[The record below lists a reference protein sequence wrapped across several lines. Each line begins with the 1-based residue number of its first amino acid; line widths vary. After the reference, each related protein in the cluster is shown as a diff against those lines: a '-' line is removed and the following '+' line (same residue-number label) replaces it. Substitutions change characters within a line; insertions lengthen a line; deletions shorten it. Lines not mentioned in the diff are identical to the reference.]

1 MTDLNEIAVFVSVAQ
16 LGSFTGAARALSMP
30 VSTVSRRIADLEQQ
44 LGVTLIQRTTRKLIL
59 TAQGRDYFDQ
69 CSEPLAHLYDAERVL
84 THSQRQPEGIL
95 RISVPVILGDPVFLG
110 FLSDFL
116 RNHPRIRL
124 DLFITN
130 QMLDLVAES
139 IDVALRIGEL
149 KSSSIV
155 ARKLGTTVRY
165 VVAAPA
171 YLAGRARPREPA
183 ELAEHACVLLNAVNN
198 EAEWELVND
207 RHRARV
213 RVIGAAASRDF
224 QSLSFFVGRG
234 HGIGLMPSTYCD
246 SQIENG
252 TLVRLL
258 PKWSSPPVSVHA
270 VYPTRKFLPEKMR
283 VFLQGRRDRVDG
295 QGDRPRH
302 PVDREVPDRE
312 EPAVSG
318 LLEVAR
324 FEGDEGILRH
334 VEEIGA
340 AQMFV
345 ALCVAGI
352 DRCRFDGDIDAAA
365 SEVSIVDLHLARD
378 RIELTTNRCN
388 HHVLNGKA
396 SSSVRTVDQVR
407 SGNQHQ

>member
-30 VSTVSRRIADLEQQ
+30 VATVSRRIADLEQE
-44 LGVTLIQRTTRKLIL
+44 LGVTLIQRTTRKLTL

-183 ELAEHACVLLNAVNN
+183 ELAGHGVRAVECPQQRGRVGAGKWPPPCACACGRSDRQPRFPVGQLLRRSRTRNRSLAVDVLRLADREWHAGAPPAKV
-198 EAEWELVND
+198 ELGAGVGS
-207 RHRARV
+207 RRV
-213 RVIGAAASRDF
+213 SHAQVPAGED
-224 QSLSFFVGRG
+224 QSLPAIAARLAKP
-234 HGIGLMPSTYCD
+234 ILGL
-246 SQIENG
+246 G
-252 TLVRLL
+252 L
-258 PKWSSPPVSVHA
+258 
-270 VYPTRKFLPEKMR
+270 
-283 VFLQGRRDRVDG
+283 GRRPKLSL
-295 QGDRPRH
+295 QK
-302 PVDREVPDRE
+302 
-312 EPAVSG
+312 
-318 LLEVAR
+318 
-324 FEGDEGILRH
+324 
-334 VEEIGA
+334 
-340 AQMFV
+340 
-345 ALCVAGI
+345 
-352 DRCRFDGDIDAAA
+352 A
-365 SEVSIVDLHLARD
+365 SEVI
-378 RIELTTNRCN
+378 
-388 HHVLNGKA
+388 
-396 SSSVRTVDQVR
+396 
-407 SGNQHQ
+407 

>member
-16 LGSFTGAARALSMP
+16 LSSFTGAARALSMP

-44 LGVTLIQRTTRKLIL
+44 LGVTLIQRTTRKLTL

-283 VFLQGRRDRVDG
+283 VFLQALRDWRS
-295 QGDRPRH
+295 PFW
-302 PVDREVPDRE
+302 
-312 EPAVSG
+312 VS
-318 LLEVAR
+318 A
-324 FEGDEGILRH
+324 
-334 VEEIGA
+334 
-340 AQMFV
+340 
-345 ALCVAGI
+345 
-352 DRCRFDGDIDAAA
+352 
-365 SEVSIVDLHLARD
+365 
-378 RIELTTNRCN
+378 
-388 HHVLNGKA
+388 
-396 SSSVRTVDQVR
+396 
-407 SGNQHQ
+407 

>member
-1 MTDLNEIAVFVSVAQ
+1 
-16 LGSFTGAARALSMP
+16 
-30 VSTVSRRIADLEQQ
+30 
-44 LGVTLIQRTTRKLIL
+44 
-59 TAQGRDYFDQ
+59 
-69 CSEPLAHLYDAERVL
+69 
-84 THSQRQPEGIL
+84 
-95 RISVPVILGDPVFLG
+95 
-110 FLSDFL
+110 
-116 RNHPRIRL
+116 
-124 DLFITN
+124 
-130 QMLDLVAES
+130 MLDLVAES

-283 VFLQGRRDRVDG
+283 VFLQALRDWRS
-295 QGDRPRH
+295 PFW
-302 PVDREVPDRE
+302 
-312 EPAVSG
+312 VS
-318 LLEVAR
+318 A
-324 FEGDEGILRH
+324 
-334 VEEIGA
+334 
-340 AQMFV
+340 
-345 ALCVAGI
+345 
-352 DRCRFDGDIDAAA
+352 
-365 SEVSIVDLHLARD
+365 
-378 RIELTTNRCN
+378 
-388 HHVLNGKA
+388 
-396 SSSVRTVDQVR
+396 
-407 SGNQHQ
+407 